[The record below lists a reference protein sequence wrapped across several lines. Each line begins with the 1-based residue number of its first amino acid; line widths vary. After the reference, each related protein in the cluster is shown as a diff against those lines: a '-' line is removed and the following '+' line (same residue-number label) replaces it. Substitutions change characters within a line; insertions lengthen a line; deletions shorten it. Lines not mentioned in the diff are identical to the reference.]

1 MGSDHLYH
9 HHNRHEQEVVVVEEE
24 GDSSKSSYYSNKI
37 FLSDDDDEE
46 EEEEEGEGD
55 DDIGGGDVASNS
67 TSSSVEEIG
76 GGGGGDNKG
85 GGGGGSVRKYNRSKM
100 PRLRWTP
107 DLHLCFLN
115 AVERLGG
122 QDRATPK
129 LVLQF
134 MNIKG
139 LSIAHVKSHLQMF
152 RSKKLDD
159 PNQGHHQGLLFQGRD
174 HQHHVYNLSQLPMI
188 QSFNQRPPSTGFR
201 NGDGG
206 AWRGHQMYGT
216 SYNSSSFLN
225 RAKHGGGLYGNYS
238 NSHQYPF
245 RSNNF
250 PYSPSLKGILPS
262 QIATDPIKAQTN
274 HQALEAAASKL
285 LFNRSSTTTWPAQ
298 ITKPITNTIDSTKTF
313 HETRTSNN
321 NNVYG
326 GLKRKP
332 TWDPSHDHGSNKK
345 KSLDLDLSLKVKNM
359 VEEHDGDDDGDE
371 VVVVVTP
378 RSCVD
383 VVKEGKN
390 GYYGDTTNDV
400 VDESSL
406 SLSLSSSSSSKP
418 AIGSKERDMLLGYMN
433 NFRGGGGFIRSRED
447 CNTSSYD
454 GCVNKRARMMASTL
468 DLTL

>member
-9 HHNRHEQEVVVVEEE
+9 HHNRHEQEVAVEEE

-37 FLSDDDDEE
+37 FLSDDEEE

-76 GGGGGDNKG
+76 GGGGDNKGGG

-174 HQHHVYNLSQLPMI
+174 HHQHHVYNLSQLPMI

-201 NGDGG
+201 HGDGG
-206 AWRGHQMYGT
+206 SWRGNQMYGT
-216 SYNSSSFLN
+216 SYNSSSSFLN
-225 RAKHGGGLYGNYS
+225 RAKHGGGGLYGNYS
-238 NSHQYPF
+238 NNHHPF
-245 RSNNF
+245 RNNNF
-250 PYSPSLKGILPS
+250 PYGSSLKEILIPS
-262 QIATDPIKAQTN
+262 QMATDDPIKAQTN

-332 TWDPSHDHGSNKK
+332 TWDPSRDHGSNKK

-359 VEEHDGDDDGDE
+359 VEEHDDE

-378 RSCVD
+378 RSCD

-390 GYYGDTTNDV
+390 GCYGDTTTNDV

-433 NFRGGGGFIRSRED
+433 NFRGGGFIRSRED

-454 GCVNKRARMMASTL
+454 GCVNKRARVMASTL